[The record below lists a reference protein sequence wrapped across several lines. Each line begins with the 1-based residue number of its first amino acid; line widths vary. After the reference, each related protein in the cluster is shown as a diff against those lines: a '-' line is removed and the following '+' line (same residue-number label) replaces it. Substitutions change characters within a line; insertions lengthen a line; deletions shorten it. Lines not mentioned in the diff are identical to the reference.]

1 MAVQVTG
8 QVPVELLGDLDSSCH
23 HLRSSSLWMA
33 RKAAEDGLCLRLC
46 MLGSFNTHMSNY

>member
-33 RKAAEDGLCLRLC
+33 GKAAENDPSSQDLPPTG
-46 MLGSFNTHMSNY
+46 